1 MEHISELMENLN
13 SGMDVV
19 MEVSHKQISHR
30 GSMVKVA
37 RDIVNLEVFEF
48 SIIRSRIMKFSLESN
63 AGI

>member
-1 MEHISELMENLN
+1 MEHISELMVNLD

-30 GSMVKVA
+30 GSLVKV
-37 RDIVNLEVFEF
+37 EVFEF